1 MDRQGTA
8 KAKSLGAPT
17 TSRAFEVLFNAVK
30 DVLSKDELSY
40 LADMGELAA
49 SQSRSLSVSLM
60 ALGCLYANTDRISEP
75 GAKTTAEI
83 FWNLS
88 CQLDHIAGLIE
99 LADSAAY
106 QMEKRIGKAG

>member
-1 MDRQGTA
+1 MDRLETP
-8 KAKSLGAPT
+8 KAQSLGAPT
-17 TSRAFEVLFNAVK
+17 TSRALEVLFNAAK

-49 SQSRSLSVSLM
+49 SQSRSLSDSLVTM
-60 ALGCLYANTDRISEP
+60 GCLYANTDRISKP

-88 CQLDHIAGLIE
+88 YQLDHISGLIE
-99 LADSAAY
+99 LADRAAY
-106 QMEKRIGKAG
+106 KLKKGGVK